1 MLSHAR
7 SSRFIS
13 TSRERGSLSRS
24 LPILDRDTTIML
36 YSLLTNI
43 LTLIM
48 AILGTIGAIWL
59 KWDRFS
65 SRTDKQ
71 GCYPCPHP
79 LLHQKELLSWSR
91 TSSPSRSC
99 RTSTIMVAF
108 TRGMNWR
115 SVRKKQ
121 VGPFLLCPTLYCYR
135 RCWYKSCRPVEKDGQ
150 PNLSET
156 SQQQKAA

>member
-1 MLSHAR
+1 
-7 SSRFIS
+7 
-13 TSRERGSLSRS
+13 
-24 LPILDRDTTIML
+24 ML

-48 AILGTIGAIWL
+48 AILGTIGAVWRYL
-59 KWDRFS
+59 V
-65 SRTDKQ
+65 
-71 GCYPCPHP
+71 
-79 LLHQKELLSWSR
+79 E
-91 TSSPSRSC
+91 
-99 RTSTIMVAF
+99 VAF

-135 RCWYKSCRPVEKDGQ
+135 RCWYKGCRPVEKDGQ

-156 SQQQKAA
+156 SQQQKDA